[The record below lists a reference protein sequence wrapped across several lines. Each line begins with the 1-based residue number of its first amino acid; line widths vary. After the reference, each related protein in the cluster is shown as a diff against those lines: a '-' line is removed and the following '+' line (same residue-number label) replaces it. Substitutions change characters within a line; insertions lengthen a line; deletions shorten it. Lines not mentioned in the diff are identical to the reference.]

1 MDWVKQCSYF
11 KISLTWPIF
20 GVIKTSLPITRVRSY
35 SVRMRE
41 NTDQNNSGYGHIL
54 RSVVDCK
61 CAENF
66 LNYIRGL
73 TTEVNKALIFEI
85 AKMIIFVIAN
95 VNKEKHYM

>member
-1 MDWVKQCSYF
+1 
-11 KISLTWPIF
+11 
-20 GVIKTSLPITRVRSY
+20 
-35 SVRMRE
+35 MRE

-73 TTEVNKALIFEI
+73 TTEVNKALIFDI